1 MGRSRVGPENGIDG
15 RRLSASTFGMRR
27 FAVFLLPA
35 LTGACVVSRTVPRHD
50 SPLSPPA
57 TWTVNS
63 TSPLAEDGG
72 SRSLDDVLRV
82 LSTERV
88 ADLKS
93 RGGDCAEVGSILET
107 SVRSGR
113 VSVRPYMWRVGGRL
127 VSGEAQPDG
136 SIVVARHIDPLNV
149 GIRTVDDMVWTLE
162 HEAAHVAF
170 RISNGTDA
178 LSDRANELVRA
189 CRS

>member
-1 MGRSRVGPENGIDG
+1 MSRTGVLI
-15 RRLSASTFGMRR
+15 LA
-27 FAVFLLPA
+27 A
-35 LTGACVVSRTVPRHD
+35 LTGGCAVNRAAVREAA
-50 SPLSPPA
+50 PLPAPA
-57 TWTVNS
+57 TVSVDPASADSGACDGCAPRTLDLVLLVRS
-63 TSPLAEDGG
+63 TA
-72 SRSLDDVLRV
+72 
-82 LSTERV
+82 RV

-93 RGGDCAEVGSILET
+93 RGGECAEYGSVLET
-107 SVRSGR
+107 SMQAGR
-113 VSVRPYMWRVGGRL
+113 VSVRPYMWRVDGRL

-136 SIVVARHIDPLNV
+136 SIIVARHIDVLNV
-149 GIRTVDDMVWTLE
+149 GIRTIEDVIWTLE